1 MKVIMHVGIDERLLG
16 RVLAAGQA
24 QGKGFEDF
32 LEAALRTAVGEPV
45 GQVSMPVQESAS
57 ASASALLMLA
67 VQQAAAISAGTEFH
81 LDDVCEIADWEALA
95 PGERKILGKSFR
107 KAVEG
112 HTPPIAKHVGRTS
125 GNKAIYQRL

>member
-1 MKVIMHVGIDERLLG
+1 MKVVMHVGIDESLLV
-16 RVLAAGQA
+16 RVLAASLA

-45 GQVSMPVQESAS
+45 GQVSTPVQE
-57 ASASALLMLA
+57 SASALLMLA
-67 VQQAAAISAGTEFH
+67 VQRAAAISAGTEFH
-81 LDDVCEIADWEALA
+81 LDDVCEIADWETLA

-125 GNKAIYQRL
+125 GNKAIYRRL